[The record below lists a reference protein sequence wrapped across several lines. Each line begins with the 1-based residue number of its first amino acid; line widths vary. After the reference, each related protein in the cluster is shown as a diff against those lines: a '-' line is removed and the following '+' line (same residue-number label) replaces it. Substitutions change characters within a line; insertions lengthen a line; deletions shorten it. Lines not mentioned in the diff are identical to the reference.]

1 MAMVTAK
8 TVNKVE
14 KRANKRIARKCADV
28 LNFTLRTIKKIQCYK
43 SSCDTFVYFIALSTC
58 VLSRAAKSVTRP
70 MGFGF
75 GAQCTLQTQTHT
87 WKERETESERASE
100 RDRVITRRV
109 SGIVGIV
116 HLLRLY
122 LIINYIAN
130 LYRILC
136 CLPVSIPPQYK
147 TKATKQLDKRVTVW
161 YRCLSRLYYY

>member
-1 MAMVTAK
+1 MVHS
-8 TVNKVE
+8 
-14 KRANKRIARKCADV
+14 ADC
-28 LNFTLRTIKKIQCYK
+28 KH
-43 SSCDTFVYFIALSTC
+43 
-58 VLSRAAKSVTRP
+58 
-70 MGFGF
+70 
-75 GAQCTLQTQTHT
+75 THT
-87 WKERETESERASE
+87 HKKKEKLRVKERASE

-147 TKATKQLDKRVTVW
+147 TNATKQLDKRVTVR